1 MKHITI
7 KDIARHLSLSV
18 STVSRALINDKNI
31 RQETKERV
39 LETAKMLGY
48 KPNPVATNLKYGHT
62 NTVGVIVP
70 EMLTPFASQVISGI
84 QSVLYAN
91 GIKVIIAESDEDPNK
106 ERENLQTMERF
117 MVDGI
122 IICLCSYKE
131 NLDQYIRLQQAEM
144 PMVFYDRIP
153 YGMNVSQVI
162 VDDYIKAFFLVEH
175 LIREGYRHIVHLQGP
190 DDVYNS
196 VERARG
202 YKDALVK
209 FNIPFDKDR
218 MLKAGLTFKDGA
230 NAADMLIEKGVSF
243 DAIFAFT
250 DTLAIGAMNRLRD
263 LGKKI
268 PEEIAIASFS
278 GTVLSTIVYPQL
290 TTVEPPLQQM
300 GKVVAELIIEK
311 IKEPLSPNR
320 SIVLDAEIKLRAS
333 LSRTL
338 VEEHCMHVVAWF
350 DQKNVR
356 VVRWRVKDEETFYEM
371 LWELMEAVP
380 VAKREE
386 EQSGFEEVFRT
397 QKFSSV
403 LVLDGQGIQGWNDT
417 GIIQV

>member
-106 ERENLQTMERF
+106 ERENLKTMERF

-202 YKDALVK
+202 YKDALAK
-209 FNIPFDKDR
+209 FNIPFNKDR

-230 NAADMLIEKGVSF
+230 NAADMLIEKGISF

-278 GTVLSTIVYPQL
+278 GTVLSTIVYP
-290 TTVEPPLQQM
+290 T
-300 GKVVAELIIEK
+300 I
-311 IKEPLSPNR
+311 
-320 SIVLDAEIKLRAS
+320 DY
-333 LSRTL
+333 
-338 VEEHCMHVVAWF
+338 
-350 DQKNVR
+350 D
-356 VVRWRVKDEETFYEM
+356 
-371 LWELMEAVP
+371 
-380 VAKREE
+380 
-386 EQSGFEEVFRT
+386 
-397 QKFSSV
+397 
-403 LVLDGQGIQGWNDT
+403 
-417 GIIQV
+417 

>member
-202 YKDALVK
+202 YKDALAK
-209 FNIPFDKDR
+209 FNIPFNKDR
-218 MLKAGLTFKDGA
+218 MLMAGLTFKDGA
-230 NAADMLIEKGVSF
+230 NAADMLIEKGISF

-333 LSRTL
+333 SKK
-338 VEEHCMHVVAWF
+338 E
-350 DQKNVR
+350 K
-356 VVRWRVKDEETFYEM
+356 K
-371 LWELMEAVP
+371 
-380 VAKREE
+380 
-386 EQSGFEEVFRT
+386 
-397 QKFSSV
+397 
-403 LVLDGQGIQGWNDT
+403 
-417 GIIQV
+417 

>member
-39 LETAKMLGY
+39 LETAKILGY

-84 QSVLYAN
+84 QSILYAN

-131 NLDQYIRLQQAEM
+131 NLEQYIRLQQAEM

-175 LIREGYRHIVHLQGP
+175 LVREGYRHIVHLQGP

-202 YKDALVK
+202 YKDALAK

-218 MLKAGLTFKDGA
+218 MLKAGLTFEDGA
-230 NAADMLIEKGVSF
+230 NAANILIEKGVSF

-290 TTVEPPLQQM
+290 TTVEPPLLQM
-300 GKVVAELIIEK
+300 GKAAAELILEK
-311 IKEPLSPNR
+311 IKKPLSPNS
-320 SIVLDAEIKLRAS
+320 SIVLEAEIKLRAS
-333 LSRTL
+333 SKKRNMISRG
-338 VEEHCMHVVAWF
+338 V
-350 DQKNVR
+350 Q
-356 VVRWRVKDEETFYEM
+356 
-371 LWELMEAVP
+371 
-380 VAKREE
+380 
-386 EQSGFEEVFRT
+386 
-397 QKFSSV
+397 
-403 LVLDGQGIQGWNDT
+403 
-417 GIIQV
+417 